1 MSNNFPTFT
10 RISIK
15 ILSILVNIVLSM
27 KSLGLDVIHF
37 CILTIVRLCF
47 ANVFGRFFLLKIV
60 SLLSFWRKNQTG
72 SCITQRA
79 VAFQSGPDAK
89 NRPALKGS
97 SANQI
102 ASFSLIKN
110 KCKYSPVM
118 DTWMGQL
125 PFLILSCQR

>member
-1 MSNNFPTFT
+1 MSNNFPTFS

-15 ILSILVNIVLSM
+15 ILSILVNIVLSI
-27 KSLGLDVIHF
+27 KSLGLDVILF
-37 CILTIVRLCF
+37 RILTIVRLRF
-47 ANVFGRFFLLKIV
+47 SNVLGRFF
-60 SLLSFWRKNQTG
+60 SFKNCFTPRVLARKPERAVAFHSGQLHFTAG
-72 SCITQRA
+72 SCISQRA

-110 KCKYSPVM
+110 K
-118 DTWMGQL
+118 
-125 PFLILSCQR
+125 